1 MHKLKILQRI
11 HQAGMVAIVRA
22 DSARQ
27 AQALAQACIEG
38 GMNTLEVAFT
48 TPGTLDVIAAL
59 RQQYGEQALIGAGT
73 VLDEQSARMAILA
86 GAQFIV
92 SPGIDTATIRL
103 CNRYQVV
110 SLPGAM
116 TPSEILAALE
126 AGADIVKV
134 FPAEAFGPEYIKA
147 LRAPMPQAPLM
158 PTGGVT
164 LDNLEQWFKCGS
176 TAVGIGSSLTA
187 PARDEN
193 YTAVSDNARAFV
205 RRMEKIK
212 AASAATV

>member
-1 MHKLKILQRI
+1 MLKLNILQRI

-22 DSARQ
+22 DSAED
-27 AQALAQACIEG
+27 AQKLAQACIEG
-38 GMNTLEVAFT
+38 GIGTLEVAFT
-48 TPGTLDVIAAL
+48 TPGTLDVIAGL
-59 RQQYGEQALIGAGT
+59 RRQYGDQVLIGAGT
-73 VLDEQSARMAILA
+73 VLDETTARMAILA

-103 CNRYQVV
+103 CNRYQVA

-147 LRAPMPQAPLM
+147 VLAPLPQAPLM
-158 PTGGVT
+158 PTGGIT
-164 LDNLEQWFKCGS
+164 LDNLEQWFKQGS
-176 TAVGIGSSLTA
+176 VAVGIGGSLSA
-187 PARDEN
+187 PARQGD
-193 YTAVSDNARAFV
+193 YAAVCAKARAFV
-205 RRMEKIK
+205 QRMEKIR
-212 AASAATV
+212 AQV